1 MILTPIAPT
10 ELEETLA
17 RYDSAL
23 AVEGLARRV
32 FTRIAASR
40 SAIDG
45 DIQAWHSAAVALAA
59 EFGMQPIPEPPQVAF
74 SWDGR
79 AVRTESE
86 PAVLLHEVAHY
97 QLASPERRALPDF
110 GLGAGP
116 ETGEIAVA
124 EAARRLD
131 GLARESEEQMASLLG
146 ILWEIELGQP
156 GILAFQEQNWL
167 EGAGRP
173 GAAAFLDATLQRLRD
188 YGVIDA
194 DGRPLRVLRSSADPA

>member
-10 ELEETLA
+10 ELEDTLA
-17 RYDSAL
+17 RYESVL
-23 AVEGLARRV
+23 PPEGLERRV
-32 FTRIAASR
+32 FDRIAASKTV
-40 SAIDG
+40 ING
-45 DIQAWHSAAVALAA
+45 DVAAWHRDAVALAE
-59 EFGMQPIPEPPQVAF
+59 EFGMRPIAEPPQVAF

-97 QLASPERRALPDF
+97 QLASPTRRALPDF

-116 ETGEIAVA
+116 ETGRVEIAD
-124 EAARRLD
+124 AARRLD
-131 GLARESEEQMASLLG
+131 WLGRESEEQMASLLG

-156 GILAFQEQNWL
+156 AILAFQEQNWL

-173 GAAAFLDATLQRLRD
+173 GAVEFFAATLRRL
-188 YGVIDA
+188 GECGLIDE
-194 DGRPLRVLRSSADPA
+194 DGRPLRCMRISADL